1 MTLKPDDKVA
11 ARYEEE
17 AQQELT
23 EAKARLEAKKKVR
36 LQDGPYDLG
45 WFSPPGEALRC
56 EHPLLRLMIRGGLPL
71 YFCDD
76 CEWGS
81 LITSATAIPKQH
93 IPAYGL
99 FMNAWFLKYEGPKAL
114 AEALIRPHPRNDLEG
129 HPELPPIEVVREMKE
144 QWAEV
149 MGHLSAYE
157 AEALEEA
164 KNGSKELPSAEA
176 E

>member
-1 MTLKPDDKVA
+1 MTLERSNKA

-17 AQQELT
+17 AHQELT
-23 EAKARLEAKKKVR
+23 EARQKLEAKKKVR
-36 LQDGPYDLG
+36 LADGPYDLG
-45 WFSPPGEALRC
+45 WFSPPGEAQRC
-56 EHPLLRLMIRGGLPL
+56 EHTMLRKMVLGGLPL

-76 CEWGS
+76 CEWAS
-81 LITSATAIPKQH
+81 LITSAMAIPKQH

-99 FMNAWFLKYEGPKAL
+99 MLGAWFLDYEGPEATAQAL
-114 AEALIRPHPRNDLEG
+114 MRPHSRKDKEG
-129 HPELPPIEVVREMKE
+129 APMLPPLEVLRERKE
-144 QWAEV
+144 QLAQV
-149 MGHLSAYE
+149 MEHLSAYE